1 MRLNYKVPHTYYRL
15 FEVGLISDLAVQIL
29 IPDAENAEDQYLNMI
44 RAKNFEKYFYS
55 RGFYAWLK
63 KSQANQIIFV
73 VIISLLLLCFCIAD
87 SDTHAGGS
95 CLDHGSIGA

>member
-1 MRLNYKVPHTYYRL
+1 LVQNEPTSEEYRELTEDARCRVIKAMIVAYYRL

-29 IPDAENAEDQYLNMI
+29 IADAENAEDQYLNMI

-63 KSQANQIIFV
+63 KSLANFEKDELAR
-73 VIISLLLLCFCIAD
+73 ISKP
-87 SDTHAGGS
+87 SQR
-95 CLDHGSIGA
+95 